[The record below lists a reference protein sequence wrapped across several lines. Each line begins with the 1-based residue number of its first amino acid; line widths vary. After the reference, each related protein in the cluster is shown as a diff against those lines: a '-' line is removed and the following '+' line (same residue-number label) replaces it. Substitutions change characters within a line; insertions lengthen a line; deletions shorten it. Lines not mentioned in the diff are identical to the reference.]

1 MTDQTTSA
9 PGKGPA
15 LPVQSN
21 EALLMKMVELL
32 LAQQTEQAEEK
43 QERKRAL
50 AARDEQRRTNAAY
63 AQKQKEQIQAMCTH
77 KKGGKL
83 QSPRT
88 DFALYHHTFTDQTTY
103 IRCQICGMKWR
114 KVDTEEFLIR
124 KGQKVPNH
132 TGIGWKEALR
142 MLGQTTNTPSSSE
155 VQVNTIP
162 IATEIGA
169 LE

>member
-1 MTDQTTSA
+1 MTDQTKPSQGA
-9 PGKGPA
+9 VPA
-15 LPVQSN
+15 EPASDASVLK
-21 EALLMKMVELL
+21 LLVELM
-32 LAQQTEQAEEK
+32 LAERQEAMQDKA
-43 QERKRAL
+43 ERKRANQ
-50 AARDEQRRTNAAY
+50 ARDEQRKVNAEY
-63 AQKQKEQIQAMCTH
+63 SKKQKETIQAMCPH

-88 DFALYHHTFTDQTTY
+88 DYALYHHTFTDQTTY

-124 KGQKVPNH
+124 KGQKIPNH

-142 MLGQTTNTPSSSE
+142 MLGQSTNTPSSSE

-162 IATEIGA
+162 IATAIGE